1 MSWFIIASIG
11 YFFLALTF
19 ILDKFILTK
28 SVQKPVVY
36 TFYST
41 IIMFGALLAYPF
53 GVGLLEGVDWFWGLF
68 SGISFGF
75 GLWTLFI
82 AVDIGETSHISP
94 FNGAIVSIASYLMGS
109 IFLQESLTQMQIWGI
124 VFLVIASFMLSFE
137 KSKKHDGFHIGFVWA
152 ILSGIFFAA
161 SHVSAKYLYD
171 LYPFLTGFVWTR
183 ATAGLVGLI
192 VLFYPEVR
200 ATLRPKQE
208 EKKEEDKEQKIAK
221 KYRVPIIIGNK
232 VLAIAAVVLI
242 QYATDLGKVSLVR
255 AMSGMQFVLM
265 FFLVYIFTKLTPRF
279 FKEYFTT
286 RELVVQFIALILVA
300 VGSALFVI

>member
-28 SVQKPVVY
+28 SVEKPVVY

-53 GVGLLEGVDWFWGLF
+53 GVELLEGVDWFWGVF
-68 SGISFGF
+68 SGVSFGF

-94 FNGAIVSIASYLMGS
+94 FNGAIVTIASYLMGS
-109 IFLQESLTQMQIWGI
+109 VFLQEVLTQMQIWGI
-124 VFLVIASFMLSFE
+124 VLLVVASFMLSFE
-137 KSKKHDGFHIGFVWA
+137 KSKKHDGFHVGFIWA
-152 ILSGIFFAA
+152 IISGIFFAA

-171 LYPFLTGFVWTR
+171 IYPFLTGFVWTR
-183 ATAGLVGLI
+183 ATAGLVGLL

-200 ATLRPKQE
+200 STLRSNEE
-208 EKKEEDKEQKIAK
+208 EKDKEVEQKLAK

-232 VLAIAAVVLI
+232 VLAIAAVVLV

-265 FFLVYIFTKLTPRF
+265 FFLVYIFTKLTPQF

-286 RELVVQFIALILVA
+286 RELIVQFFALILVA
-300 VGSALFVI
+300 AGSALFVI